1 VTLTIKI
8 NRKSV
13 ESMTR
18 QLTDQLGSLISSGA
32 LTVGS
37 LLPSERTLANSL
49 GVARNVVRGSY
60 EYLEKAGVVQ
70 REGRKGRR
78 VRAKTSRKKTTTTRT
93 AKKAVKKR

>member
-1 VTLTIKI
+1 VTVKIKI

-18 QLTDQLGSLISSGA
+18 QLTDQLGSLISTGA
-32 LTVGS
+32 MAVGS
-37 LLPSERTLANSL
+37 ILPSERTLANSL

-78 VRAKTSRKKTTTTRT
+78 VRAQTSRKKTTAT
-93 AKKAVKKR
+93 ARKATKKR

>member
-1 VTLTIKI
+1 MTLKIRI

-18 QLTDQLGSLISSGA
+18 QITDQLGSLISSGA
-32 LTVGS
+32 MAVGS
-37 LLPSERTLANSL
+37 LLPSERSLANSL

-78 VRAKTSRKKTTTTRT
+78 VRSKTSSKKTTTTRT
-93 AKKAVKKR
+93 AKKAALKR

>member
-1 VTLTIKI
+1 MTLTIKI

-13 ESMTR
+13 KSMTR
-18 QLTDQLGSLISSGA
+18 QLTDQLGGFISSGA

-37 LLPSERTLANSL
+37 ALPSERTLANSL

-70 REGRKGRR
+70 REGKKGRR
-78 VRAKTSRKKTTTTRT
+78 VRAKTSRKTATLRT
-93 AKKAVKKR
+93 KQAAKKR

>member
-1 VTLTIKI
+1 MKIRI

-32 LTVGS
+32 LAVGS

-78 VRAKTSRKKTTTTRT
+78 VRAATSRKQTTRT
-93 AKKAVKKR
+93 AKKAPKKR

>member
-1 VTLTIKI
+1 MTLKIKI

-18 QLTDQLGSLISSGA
+18 QITDQLGSLISTGA
-32 LTVGS
+32 MAVGS
-37 LLPSERTLANSL
+37 MLPSERTLANSL

-70 REGRKGRR
+70 REGKKGRR
-78 VRAKTSRKKTTTTRT
+78 VRSKSSKKKAATRPAKKTPR
-93 AKKAVKKR
+93 KR

>member
-1 VTLTIKI
+1 MTLKIRI
-8 NRKSV
+8 NRKGV

-32 LTVGS
+32 MAVDS

-78 VRAKTSRKKTTTTRT
+78 VRAKTSRKKPITIRSTKKA
-93 AKKAVKKR
+93 AKKR

>member
-1 VTLTIKI
+1 VPLKLKI

-18 QLTDQLGSLISSGA
+18 QITDQLGSLISSGA
-32 LTVGS
+32 LAVES